1 MKTTHSLF
9 LKKNTAFKRVNIE
22 DITLL
27 EADNNYT
34 TIYTQEDCYVYAVV
48 LKKIEEKM
56 PKSVFKRVH
65 RSYMINLEA
74 VEGFEGNTL
83 FVQNKR
89 VPVSRKYR
97 EEIFG
102 LLDIL

>member
-1 MKTTHSLF
+1 MNTTQSIF
-9 LKKNTAFKRVNIE
+9 LKKDTAFQRVNIE

-34 TIYTQEDCYVYAVV
+34 TIYTQEKSYVYAVV

-56 PKSVFKRVH
+56 PKSLFKRVH
-65 RSYMINLEA
+65 RSYMINLQA
-74 VEGFEGNTL
+74 VDGFEGNTL
-83 FVQNKR
+83 FIQNKR

-97 EEIFG
+97 EEVFSM
-102 LLDIL
+102 LQVL

>member
-1 MKTTHSLF
+1 MKTTNSIF
-9 LKKNTAFKRVNIE
+9 LKKNSSFQRVNIE

-34 TIYTQEDCYVYAVV
+34 TIHTNDEKYVYAVV
-48 LKKIEEKM
+48 LKKIEAKM
-56 PKSVFKRVH
+56 PKSHFMRVH
-65 RSYMINLEA
+65 RSYMINLQA

-83 FVQNKR
+83 FIQNKR
-89 VPVSRKYR
+89 IPVSRQYR